1 MESDPARRSGRE
13 HAVDDH
19 AVEVQVEIERGTETV
34 GEGHRAEAR
43 RASSAW
49 TVRAQALL
57 HHAQEQAQGST
68 QEVGVAFQEVTQ
80 ALRHR
85 QYP

>member
-1 MESDPARRSGRE
+1 M
-13 HAVDDH
+13 
-19 AVEVQVEIERGTETV
+19 EVQVRIEGGAEAV
-34 GEGHRAEAR
+34 DEGHRAEAGH
-43 RASSAW
+43 APSAG

-57 HHAQEQAQGST
+57 HHAQQQAQGST